1 MDDLMVVL
9 GSFFMMFAVIFIAL
23 YLLDAIATFKYLKV
37 RGYENAWMAF
47 IPIVNTYASV
57 DATYGNVDT
66 IKVLGIQLPAIV
78 VKLYPL
84 IFSVL
89 SGVCS
94 RIPTVGS
101 ALATIISVATIVL
114 AVVVFIDMMERI
126 NTEVTVGFAVLANII
141 AIIAP
146 IKILMS
152 CSGLQPGQFDYKT
165 DMRVLKSQMNAAQ

>member
-9 GSFFMMFAVIFIAL
+9 GSFFVVIFIVLVAL

-47 IPIVNTYASV
+47 IPILNTYASV
-57 DATYGNVDT
+57 DSTYGNVDT

-84 IFSVL
+84 VISVV
-89 SGVCS
+89 SGVCT
-94 RIPTVGS
+94 RIPKVGG
-101 ALATIISVATIVL
+101 ALTTILSVISIVL

-126 NTEVTVGFAVLANII
+126 NTEVSVGFAVLANII

-146 IKILMS
+146 IKILTS
-152 CSGLQPGQFDYKT
+152 CSSLQPGQFDYKT
-165 DMRVLKSQMNAAQ
+165 DMRVLKSQMDSAQ